1 MRRGW
6 WQFWRTSAWRE
17 WSGDL
22 AAWHSEKAARAVLT
36 ELITA
41 KTGRLAEAEQFA
53 HQTRRALGWVE
64 AFSPRQLPVNLS
76 EGEIGLGEVGGVT
89 LLQERRRFGRGSWV
103 KLASGPVY
111 FTSHRMIFEGRG
123 GPTFEYEQL
132 TDAALAPDGFH
143 LTVETRS
150 YLLEGPAEQLDIGL
164 VAAEALARGV
174 DPMVTVLDAYREASR
189 RLTQEKSEL
198 RWLNG
203 QLRSLAKARPRSPVW
218 MPLALIAMGLVAFLG
233 VSNLFNASGANQ
245 TALVADGG
253 PETLVQGSIYELATA
268 TAATSGQTITV
279 RFPEG
284 TTDQVRLIG
293 IDAPEGDAPYA
304 AEAQEFLSDL
314 VTGKEVWLV
323 SDTSDRDQSGRLLRY
338 VYVDQGTR
346 FVNLT
351 MVENGF
357 AVAEQDPP
365 DTEFAAELSAAAQA
379 AEAAT
384 VGLWSEE

>member
-17 WSGDL
+17 WSGEL
-22 AAWHSEKAARAVLT
+22 AAWHSDKAARAVLT

-53 HQTRRALGWVE
+53 HETRRALGWVE

-89 LLQERRRFGRGSWV
+89 LLEERRRFGRGRWV
-103 KLASGPVY
+103 KLSTGNVY
-111 FTSHRMIFEGRG
+111 FTTHRMIFDGRR
-123 GPTFEYEQL
+123 GPAFEYEQL

-143 LTVETRS
+143 LTVESRS

-164 VAAEALARGV
+164 VAAETLARGV

-189 RLTQEKSEL
+189 RLAHEKSEL

-203 QLRSLAKARPRSPVW
+203 QIRSLARARPRSPVW
-218 MPLALIAMGLVAFLG
+218 MPLALIALGLIAFFG

-245 TALVADGG
+245 TALLADAG

-268 TAATSGQTITV
+268 TAATNGQTITV

-284 TTDQVRLIG
+284 TMDHVRLIG
-293 IDAPEGDAPYA
+293 IAAPESDSPYA
-304 AEAQEFLSDL
+304 AKAQEFLSDL

-323 SDTSDRDQSGRLLRY
+323 SDTSDRDQSGHLLRY
-338 VYVDQGTR
+338 VYVDQGTL

-365 DTEFAAELSAAAQA
+365 DTEFAAELSAATQA
-379 AEAAT
+379 AQAAT

>member
-1 MRRGW
+1 M
-6 WQFWRTSAWRE
+6 TSAWRE
-17 WSGDL
+17 WSGEL
-22 AAWHSEKAARAVLT
+22 AAWHSDNAARTVLN

-41 KTGRLAEAEQFA
+41 KTGRISEAERFA

-89 LLQERRRFGRGSWV
+89 LLEERRRFGRGTWV
-103 KLASGPVY
+103 KLTTGPVY
-111 FTSHRMIFEGRG
+111 FTSHRMIFDGRRA
-123 GPTFEYEQL
+123 PAFEYDQL

-150 YLLEGPAEQLDIGL
+150 YLLEGPAEQLDISL

-189 RLTQEKSEL
+189 RLAYEKSEL

-203 QLRSLAKARPRSPVW
+203 ELRSLARSRPRSPVW
-218 MPLALIAMGLVAFLG
+218 VPLPLIALCLIAFLG
-233 VSNLFNASGANQ
+233 VSNLFNASGAKQ
-245 TALVADGG
+245 TASVADAG
-253 PETLVQGSIYELATA
+253 PETLVQGSVYELATA
-268 TAATSGQTITV
+268 TAATNGQTITV

-284 TTDQVRLIG
+284 ATDQVRLIG

-304 AEAQEFLSDL
+304 AKAQEFLSEL

-323 SDTSDRDQSGRLLRY
+323 SDTSDRDQSGHLLRY
-338 VYVDQGTR
+338 VYVDKGTQL
-346 FVNLT
+346 VNLT

-357 AVAEQDPP
+357 AVPDQEPP
-365 DTEFAAELSAAAQA
+365 DTKFAAELSAAAHA
-379 AEAAT
+379 AEAAS